1 MIISKEWVAT
11 LFNTKN
17 EEATKSENKLAKANA
32 LLSQIDLAVGTLC
45 PIIISFLLQR
55 FGYHA
60 VLTVMV
66 AQHLLG
72 AMVRIFGFVTSL
84 LFICFLISFMPYN
97 R

>member
-17 EEATKSENKLAKANA
+17 EEAAKNENKLAKANA
-32 LLSQIDLAVGTLC
+32 LLSQIDLAVGTVC
-45 PIIISFLLQR
+45 PIIISFLMQR

-60 VLTVMV
+60 VLIVMV

-72 AMVRIFGFVTSL
+72 AMVRFFSGFCNLPIIIHALSYEL
-84 LFICFLISFMPYN
+84 HAL
-97 R
+97 